1 MAPQNN
7 THIVKRKK
15 REPAIAV
22 ISVVTINV
30 LVILITRTIDSFILV
45 VSGIFITYVL
55 FSYFNEKLIYNDYG
69 ITIYEPFRKKS
80 ELSWD
85 SVISIKAVLQDPR
98 LTVRPGCL
106 VVKISYTVNNSIGI
120 IAFDFAGF
128 TGLPELLA
136 FYSTRTQIEQE
147 KP

>member
-7 THIVKRKK
+7 THIVKLKK

-22 ISVVTINV
+22 ILVVTINV
-30 LVILITRTIDSFILV
+30 FILLITRTIDSFTLV

-69 ITIYEPFRKKS
+69 ITIYEPFRKKC

-85 SVISIKAVLQDPR
+85 SVISIKAVLLDPR

-120 IAFDFAGF
+120 IALPFASF

-136 FYSTRTQIEQE
+136 FYAVRTNHETQY
-147 KP
+147 

>member
-7 THIVKRKK
+7 THIVKLKK

-22 ISVVTINV
+22 ILVVTINV
-30 LVILITRTIDSFILV
+30 FILLITRTIDSFTLV

-69 ITIYEPFRKKS
+69 ITIYEPFRKKC

-120 IAFDFAGF
+120 KALPFASF
-128 TGLPELLA
+128 TGLPELLD
-136 FYSTRTQIEQE
+136 FYAVRTNHETQY
-147 KP
+147 